1 MVAVVGMEEAD
12 KDVIALRLLSL
23 LDWTGEGGGRG
34 RPSLQLS
41 DRLGLLLATPFSPVG
56 GHGTIAVLPSSRRG
70 DAAGFLLITGG
81 SKGMNGA

>member
-1 MVAVVGMEEAD
+1 MLAVVGMDEAN
-12 KDVIALRLLSL
+12 KAVIALRLPSL

-56 GHGTIAVLPSSRRG
+56 GHGTVAMLPSSIRG

-81 SKGMNGA
+81 SMGMNGA

>member
-23 LDWTGEGGGRG
+23 LDEGGGRG

-41 DRLGLLLATPFSPVG
+41 DRLGLLHATPFSPVG

-70 DAAGFLLITGG
+70 DAAGFSLITGG